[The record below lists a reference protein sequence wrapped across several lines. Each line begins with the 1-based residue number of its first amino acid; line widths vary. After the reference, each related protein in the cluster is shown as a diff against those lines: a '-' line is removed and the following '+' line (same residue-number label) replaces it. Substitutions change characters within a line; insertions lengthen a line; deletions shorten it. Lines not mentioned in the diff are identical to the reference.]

1 MLVSLL
7 AEYGDLRVKIKEI
20 TEGIMDVIRNRV
32 AAGPGSDFTKW
43 SNYGGT
49 APQAEP
55 EADDTDTDTDTDTS
69 TDTDTTTDTSQ
80 PDADTST
87 DTSTDNEQPDT
98 QQSDPQ
104 PGLVNPE
111 AVKANA
117 SLEGKIAYA
126 KSKGW
131 IGKRPTDTDKNYLNS
146 VDVYVDPNRFVNV
159 PPSEKYIK
167 AKPPHDRIETGSV
180 RIPLVDWQ
188 KAFGRSGYGLENS
201 PPKVF
206 KLTLAGWW
214 DNEVQAYVNPN
225 NEKLNKII
233 YSYYKQ

>member
-32 AAGPGSDFTKW
+32 AAGSGSDFTKW
-43 SNYGGT
+43 SNYRGI
-49 APQAEP
+49 APPADP
-55 EADDTDTDTDTDTS
+55 EADDTDTA
-69 TDTDTTTDTSQ
+69 TDTTTDTTTDTPQ
-80 PDADTST
+80 PDTDTST
-87 DTSTDNEQPDT
+87 DTSTDNEQPNT

-126 KSKGW
+126 KSKKW
-131 IGKRPTDTDKNYLNS
+131 IGKQPTDKDKNYLNS

-159 PPSEKYIK
+159 PPSQPYIE
-167 AKPPHDRIETGSV
+167 AKPPHDGIVTGSV
-180 RIPLVDWQ
+180 RIPAVDWQ
-188 KAFGRSGYGLENS
+188 KAQGLSGYGFEEGA
-201 PPKVF
+201 PRVF
-206 KLTLAGWW
+206 NLTLAGWW
-214 DNEVQAYVNPN
+214 DTGMPAYVNPN

-233 YSYYKQ
+233 YSYYK

>member
-43 SNYGGT
+43 SNYRGI

-55 EADDTDTDTDTDTS
+55 EADDTDADTS
-69 TDTDTTTDTSQ
+69 TDTTTDTTTDTPQ

-87 DTSTDNEQPDT
+87 DTSTDNEQPNT
-98 QQSDPQ
+98 QQPDPK

-126 KSKGW
+126 KSKKW
-131 IGKRPTDTDKNYLNS
+131 IGKQPTDNDKNYLNS

-159 PPSEKYIK
+159 PPSEEYIK
-167 AKPPHDRIETGSV
+167 AKPPHDRIVTKSV
-180 RIPLVDWQ
+180 RIPLVDWA
-188 KAFGRSGYGLENS
+188 KAFGRSGYGLEDGA
-201 PPKVF
+201 PKVF
-206 KLTLAGWW
+206 NLTLAGWW
-214 DNEVQAYVNPN
+214 DAGTQAYVNPN